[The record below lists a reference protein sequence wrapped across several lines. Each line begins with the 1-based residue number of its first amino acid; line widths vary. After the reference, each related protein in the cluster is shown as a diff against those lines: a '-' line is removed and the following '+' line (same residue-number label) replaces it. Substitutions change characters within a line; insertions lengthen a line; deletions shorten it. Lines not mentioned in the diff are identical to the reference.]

1 MVLPSDGI
9 VLPARIQPAH
19 LRPLAYRVL
28 SKKYGLSIKSDGLTA
43 LASIIGSRFGTNWK
57 KNPETLKFLD
67 EFAQVWKQQDR
78 GLFVNKDGCDKV
90 LNEIEERVCFDES
103 NASRVRDSNMV
114 TDQGEEGSISPTD
127 TDIDMGLM
135 PIPSMKNDLNWTE
148 YFKVVNASEQ
158 FYFPY
163 DGTKR
168 HYTSPHEPMNLVTDL
183 KRKIGSYTTRY
194 FITRDRTLRNENFQ
208 NSNDNL
214 NPLSSMIALQNDL
227 IKNDLDT
234 STPST
239 YMAITQIKNLL
250 GRDGQNFLILGFLNY
265 NAKGNLQMED
275 PSGKIEIDITQA
287 NPTEGLYYY
296 PGCIILAEG
305 IYFSVGHKFHITS
318 LTHPPAERREV
329 TQEAVGN
336 IDFLNTCNNDGKG
349 PISRITNDL
358 KIRLLSLERD
368 LNEQQLNN
376 FILLGGEMFL
386 GEQNTL
392 DALKKV
398 FRQVENEI
406 LESGIAPL
414 GIVFF
419 GSFTSSPIF
428 PSYSETSM
436 TSSRLYEMSF
446 EYLANLLSQFE
457 NIIKHCQLIF
467 VPGPEDPWGG
477 TMALGNE
484 IGLPQEPIPSEFV
497 KKMKRF
503 GANIKWA
510 SNPSRIVFL
519 SQEIVLIRDD
529 MNRKFKS
536 YSIEFPLVEEA
547 KANKLDEVE
556 TQLNNVNLSDND
568 YNSSDNEELEDG
580 TVLRHDVLPTVPE
593 VPFTIMETRKYVKTL
608 LDQGHLAP
616 FSSTPIHYNRDHTL
630 SMCPVP
636 SVLIIC
642 DPTVSRFDLTYN
654 GCKTINPGKFIL
666 NKTARYLKFNPT
678 TRTVSQE
685 EVTF

>member
-1 MVLPSDGI
+1 MVLPSDGT

-19 LRPLAYRVL
+19 LRPLAYRIL
-28 SKKYGLSIKSDGLTA
+28 SKKYGLSIKSDGLVA
-43 LASIIGSRFGTNWK
+43 LAAVIGSRFGTNWK
-57 KNPETLKFLD
+57 KNPETMKFL
-67 EFAQVWKQQDR
+67 EQFAQVWKQQDR

-90 LNEIEERVCFDES
+90 LTEIEERVCFDES
-103 NASRVRDSNMV
+103 NISRLRDSSTYNE
-114 TDQGEEGSISPTD
+114 DGSITSTEN
-127 TDIDMGLM
+127 T
-135 PIPSMKNDLNWTE
+135 SMVSTNDLHWTE
-148 YFKVVNASEQ
+148 YFKIVNASEQ

-163 DGTKR
+163 DGVKR
-168 HYTSPHEPMNLVTDL
+168 HYTSPHESLSLVTDL
-183 KRKIGSYTTRY
+183 KRKITSYTTRY

-208 NSNDNL
+208 NSNDSL
-214 NPLSSMIALQNDL
+214 NPLSSMVALQNDL
-227 IKNDLDT
+227 MKNDLDT

-239 YMAITQIKNLL
+239 YMTITQIKNLL
-250 GRDGQNFLILGFLNY
+250 GRDGQNFLILGFLTY
-265 NAKGNLQMED
+265 NSKGNLQMED
-275 PSGKIEIDITQA
+275 PSGKIEIDISQA

-296 PGCIILAEG
+296 PGCIVLAEG

-336 IDFLNTCNNDGKG
+336 IDFLNVCNNDVKG
-349 PISRITNDL
+349 PITRITNDL

-386 GEQNTL
+386 SEQDTL

-398 FRQVENEI
+398 LTNIENEI
-406 LESGIAPL
+406 LETGVAPI

-419 GSFTSSPIF
+419 GSFTSAPIF

-436 TSSRLYEMSF
+436 TTSRLYEVSF
-446 EYLANLLSQFE
+446 EYLSNLLSQFE
-457 NIIKHCQLIF
+457 NIIKYCQLIF

-484 IGLPQEPIPSEFV
+484 IGLPQEPIPSEFT
-497 KKMKRF
+497 KKMRKL
-503 GANIKWA
+503 GANIKWT
-510 SNPSRIVFL
+510 SNPSRVVFL
-519 SQEIVLIRDD
+519 SQEIVLMRDD
-529 MNRKFKS
+529 LNRKFKS

-547 KANKLDEVE
+547 KANRLDEME
-556 TQLNNVNLSDND
+556 TKLSNINLSDNE
-568 YNSSDNEELEDG
+568 YNSSENEELEDG
-580 TVLRHDVLPTVPE
+580 TVLRHDILPVVPE

-636 SVLIIC
+636 SILIIC

-666 NKTARYLKFNPT
+666 NKRARYLKFNPT
-678 TRTVSQE
+678 SRTVSQE
-685 EVTF
+685 EVPF